1 MFARAARRWR
11 RLVEATVAA
20 TAATATTTGGT
31 SGQVLVAGQS
41 SVATVAVQLLL
52 PSVIVDESK
61 FLPAVMVVPVPVV
74 VWIPVGDRRRW
85 RRFPDPR
92 AVTPCVDNGIVLVA
106 TATAIV
112 VIATSRILLNLV
124 IVPESLI
131 RRLPVSSTPP
141 ARPLPLG
148 AQAQRARLGVLLEL
162 RRRRLLLQRVR
173 APTLRVPLM
182 PGRPQ
187 MPPPVQTARLRRSW
201 RFAGTACWLGWY
213 SSVRATLPVGTTSNG
228 GVGRRA
234 TVRIDGGSG
243 CFTPCGRVDPS
254 KVLVTAGRFV

>member
-1 MFARAARRWR
+1 MFARAARRRR

-20 TAATATTTGGT
+20 TAASAATTAGT

-41 SVATVAVQLLL
+41 PVATVAIQLLL
-52 PSVIVDESK
+52 PSVIVDESQ

-74 VWIPVGDRRRW
+74 VWIPVGDRWRW

-92 AVTPCVDNGIVLVA
+92 AVTPCIDNGIVLVA

-148 AQAQRARLGVLLEL
+148 AQAQRARLGVLLKL

-173 APTLRVPLM
+173 TPTLRVPFM
-182 PGRPQ
+182 PSRPQ
-187 MPPPVQTARLRRSW
+187 MPPPVQTPRLRRSW
-201 RFAGTACWLGWY
+201 RFAGTASWLGWY
-213 SSVRATLPVGTTSNG
+213 SSVRATLSVGTTSNG